1 MPAMRCRKGDIM
13 RTKQEIL
20 DLIEEEDIEFIRLQ
34 FTDPLGNL
42 KNVAVTSRK
51 LEKVL
56 DNQYAFENEKIFKI
70 YEDELYLRPDLDTF
84 AILPWRPQQS
94 GVARLICDVCDG
106 DGNEIDFS
114 PRTILKNTISKARE
128 LGYDFYINPE
138 CEFFLFHTDENGQP
152 TTLSH
157 EHAGLMDVGPV
168 DLGENARRNIV
179 LMLEEMGFNINS
191 SYHESAS
198 AQHEIDFEEG
208 TLLSMADDMI
218 TFKSS
223 VRSVAKTFGLHATF
237 MPKPRQDQ
245 AGSGMHLNISV
256 YKDDRNILKDYA
268 NGDKDNPGAWFA
280 GGIMKYA
287 KEMCAITNPI
297 VNSYKRDFNNSPKLH
312 SRKGEDVKLE
322 FSFADPS
329 ANPYL
334 AFALFVNAGLRGID
348 EKLVPDESLYADGL
362 PANLLA
368 AVNLFKKS
376 QLATDTLGA
385 DFAEKYAIA
394 KENEWN
400 EYMSQ
405 VSDWELQ
412 KYLYRI

>member
-1 MPAMRCRKGDIM
+1 MRS
-13 RTKQEIL
+13 KQEIL

-70 YEDELYLRPDLDTF
+70 YEDELYLRPDLNTF

-94 GVARLICDVCDG
+94 RVARFICDVCDG
-106 DGNEIDFS
+106 DGNEISFS
-114 PRTILKNTISKARE
+114 PRTILKNTIKNAKDK
-128 LGYDFYINPE
+128 GYDFYINPE

-157 EHAGLMDVGPV
+157 DHAGLMDVGPV
-168 DLGENARRNIV
+168 DLGENARRNMV

-191 SYHESAS
+191 SYHENAS

-208 TLLSMADDMI
+208 TPLSMADDMI

-245 AGSGMHLNISV
+245 AGSGMHLNLSV

-268 NGDKDNPGAWFA
+268 NGNKDNQGAWFT

-287 KEMCAITNPI
+287 GEMCAVTNPI
-297 VNSYKRDFNNSPKLH
+297 VNSYKREFNNIPKLH

-334 AFALFVNAGLRGID
+334 AFALFINAGLRGID
-348 EKLVPDESLYADGL
+348 EKLVPDETLYTDAL
-362 PANLLA
+362 PSNLIE
-368 AVNLFKKS
+368 AVNNFKEGR
-376 QLATDTLGA
+376 LATDTFGK
-385 DFAEKYAIA
+385 DFAAKYAVA

>member
-1 MPAMRCRKGDIM
+1 MRS
-13 RTKQEIL
+13 KQEIL
-20 DLIEEEDIEFIRLQ
+20 DLIEDEDIEFIRLQ

-70 YEDELYLRPDLDTF
+70 YEDELYLRPDLNTF

-94 GVARLICDVCDG
+94 RVARFICDVCDG
-106 DGNEIDFS
+106 DGNEISFS
-114 PRTILKNTISKARE
+114 PRTILKNTIKNAKDK
-128 LGYDFYINPE
+128 GYDFYINPE

-168 DLGENARRNIV
+168 DLGENARRNMV

-208 TLLSMADDMI
+208 TPLSMADDLI

-237 MPKPRQDQ
+237 MPKPLQDQ
-245 AGSGMHLNISV
+245 AGSGMHLNLSV

-268 NGDKDNPGAWFA
+268 DGKKDNPGAWFA
-280 GGIMKYA
+280 GGVMKYA
-287 KEMCAITNPI
+287 GEMCAVTNPI
-297 VNSYKRDFNNSPKLH
+297 VNSYKREFNNIPKLH

-334 AFALFVNAGLRGID
+334 AFALFINAGLRGID
-348 EKLVPDESLYADGL
+348 EKLVPDEALCNGAL
-362 PANLLA
+362 PSNLLE
-368 AVNLFKKS
+368 AVKLFKKS
-376 QLATDTLGA
+376 KLATDTFGE
-385 DFAEKYAIA
+385 DFAEKYAVA